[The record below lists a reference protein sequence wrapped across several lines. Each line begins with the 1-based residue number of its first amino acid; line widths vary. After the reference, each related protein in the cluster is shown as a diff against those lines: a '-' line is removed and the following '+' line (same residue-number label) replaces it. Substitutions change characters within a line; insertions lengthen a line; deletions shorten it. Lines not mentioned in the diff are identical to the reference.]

1 MNFIIRSIVI
11 LLTIIYVKTD
21 ENEFNSFEMNK
32 KCSLNRLMDNMF
44 ESLTPEDYSEAN
56 RSVVYQRVNHINETI
71 DRFIRLKNFAEKLRN
86 TYEPIVQRLSAR
98 MSEVLMEIDL
108 PNDCLSS
115 LIQIMSAIRDHK
127 EWALPCKYYF

>member
-1 MNFIIRSIVI
+1 
-11 LLTIIYVKTD
+11 
-21 ENEFNSFEMNK
+21 
-32 KCSLNRLMDNMF
+32 MDKMF

-71 DRFIRLKNFAEKLRN
+71 DRFIRLKNFTEKLRN

-115 LIQIMSAIRDHK
+115 LVNIMSGIRDNK
-127 EWALPCKYYF
+127 EWALPCKHYF

>member
-1 MNFIIRSIVI
+1 MNLIIRSIVI

-21 ENEFNSFEMNK
+21 ENQFHSFHMNK

-44 ESLTPEDYSEAN
+44 ESLTPEDYSQAN
-56 RSVVYQRVNHINETI
+56 HSVVYQRVNHINETI

-115 LIQIMSAIRDHK
+115 LVNIMSGIRDNK
-127 EWALPCKYYF
+127 KWALQCKHYF